1 MAIVATVKQTEQ
13 WLKEV
18 NGGYDILF
26 APLTVPAGTLPGTVV
41 TVGEEGAEQTVIV
54 AQVNGTVAR
63 CMVRGN
69 PSLVDLPMTAAQA
82 TALEA
87 VGIVNIS
94 Q

>member
-26 APLTVPAGTLPGTVV
+26 APLTVPAGTLPGTIV
-41 TVGEEGAEQTVIV
+41 TVGKQTVIV
-54 AQVNGTVAR
+54 AQVTGTVAR

>member
-1 MAIVATVKQTEQ
+1 MAIVATVKHTEQ

-18 NGGYDILF
+18 NGGYDVLF
-26 APLTVPAGTLPGTVV
+26 APLTVPAGTLPDTIV
-41 TVGEEGAEQTVIV
+41 TVGEQTVIV
-54 AQVNGTVAR
+54 AQVNGTAAR

-69 PSLVDLPMTAAQA
+69 PSLVDLPMTEAQA
-82 TALEA
+82 TALSA

>member
-1 MAIVATVKQTEQ
+1 MAKIATVKQTEQ

-26 APLTVPAGTLPGTVV
+26 APLTVPAGTIPGTIRTVV
-41 TVGEEGAEQTVIV
+41 EDDIEQTFIV
-54 AQVNGTVAR
+54 AQVTGTVAR

-69 PSLVDLPMTAAQA
+69 PSLVDLPMSAAQA
-82 TALEA
+82 DALEA